1 MRHMDDPDEL
11 VQVAER
17 ALANAEELL
26 RAAATEANQR
36 RVMSAWAFVRRA
48 RQAAGRKCDTSS
60 SEPPTDSLR

>member
-26 RAAATEANQR
+26 RAAPTEANQR

-48 RQAAGRKCDTSS
+48 RETAGRIRDTSS